1 MTVILLRHGVSTSN
15 TAHTLAGRSPGVELT
30 DRGAEQARSVAE
42 RLGGLPIQQIV
53 ISPMLRCQ
61 RTVAPLAEKTGL
73 EPVVGGRRGAIDK
86 RARARRA
93 RSPQGKKTRWF
104 PDGPAR
110 NAVPPDPTDRPGR

>member
-73 EPVVGGRRGAIDK
+73 EPVVVAPRGELAKTDRSRRWCRSIS
-86 RARARRA
+86 RTPRRA
-93 RSPQGKKTRWF
+93 WRR
-104 PDGPAR
+104 
-110 NAVPPDPTDRPGR
+110 

>member
-73 EPVVGGRRGAIDK
+73 EPVVGARGGGIDK
-86 RARARRA
+86 GAGAGPA
-93 RSPQGKKTRWF
+93 QNEKVKKTQW
-104 PDGPAR
+104 
-110 NAVPPDPTDRPGR
+110 